1 MTDCGFELNMPRKK
15 ASSQPKQQSL
25 IGFLRPNSLKANN
38 SRNTKSRTKPE
49 STRPSR
55 GVPSQLSEPS
65 DQSGTDSD
73 VDAIHFEP
81 KEVIISD
88 DDDIQ
93 PSSPVRRR
101 RTVTEAESHANH
113 GTPTSSDSDDNVG
126 MSRRATPSV
135 KIRRHGS
142 RSPSTG
148 HESPPKR
155 RRLVRVRPSSPEEFD
170 DNLLDEV
177 NEAGNNSVDTYKLQL
192 TSFVDIIQSRF
203 RDRQKRT
210 TFQTRLDDLKSERN
224 STSVITTQWR

>member
-1 MTDCGFELNMPRKK
+1 MSRRK
-15 ASSQPKQQSL
+15 ASSGQLKQQSL
-25 IGFLRPNSLKANN
+25 TGFLRPNSSKDNN
-38 SRNTKSRTKPE
+38 PRNPKSRTKPG
-49 STRPSR
+49 SARP
-55 GVPSQLSEPS
+55 PSPRRMPPQLSEPS

-101 RTVTEAESHANH
+101 KTVTEVESHANH

-126 MSRRATPSV
+126 TSGRATSSV
-135 KIRRHGS
+135 KIRRHVS

-155 RRLVRVRPSSPEEFD
+155 RRLARIRPSSPEESD

-177 NEAGNNSVDTYKLQL
+177 NEAGKNSVDTCK
-192 TSFVDIIQSRF
+192 V
-203 RDRQKRT
+203 T
-210 TFQTRLDDLKSERN
+210 TN
-224 STSVITTQWR
+224 SVRRYYSVSLS